1 MVSDLSQQVTRQS
14 AVIEF
19 VLVEIGL
26 ESLTGGFVILPFKF
40 YIFLFKDVNVD

>member
-26 ESLTGGFVILPFKF
+26 DSLEVL
-40 YIFLFKDVNVD
+40 